1 MSPTPQTPY
10 PQLTASQIASALGV
24 SPQFIRQK
32 QLRAIPATGKR
43 TIAGNEA
50 DTWAL
55 ADLPGT
61 LRSRL
66 ERKARRTGYATVP
79 EMFAGS
85 FKAWIPPVPLAEIS
99 DACLTETN
107 KRKLALLPSL
117 RRRFVTSPADFERD
131 GVVDWEKVFGQKIT
145 TRHFR
150 ELIRRTVDRD
160 RGLENYERLELYLTE
175 KPERK
180 REAAETEDQ
189 FPGLVSTINAGAS
202 PDEIWKKVFATRA
215 ALIKAGVPSARA
227 DRQLRAFIRERKP
240 GLAPNPDALLK
251 AFGRRLER
259 WQADEPFDMRE
270 DNGAEDGELV
280 KQIKALDWFIPAAR
294 FFYLLTN
301 RTQNT
306 GSTPEAVLTTISL
319 PNLPAGWPESLKRKL
334 LKAVGQKD
342 IPSCPVELRESILAR
357 QREYKSLV
365 PASIAKKIMVNKG
378 IVQFYRSP
386 KEWRL
391 ANLSAPG
398 TQRCYS
404 DSTSG
409 RRVPMRPGDWFG
421 GDDAT
426 PGIAVCVPCDGVAT
440 PSSEKFGVLL
450 GRFQWLAYQDCR
462 TDKILAWDY
471 VIRPRGS
478 YRAEDILNG
487 MGAVVRTHG
496 IPRQG
501 FQFEGGTFNAKLVQQ
516 AIKLLGCEHWR
527 TYSPH
532 AKAIESVFNRVW
544 TRLAV
549 QFPHAD
555 MGRFR
560 NENEANCKLYEACK
574 RGHKD
579 PRRYFPTLDLVTKVF
594 MEVIATHNAKPINSK
609 QYGRWVPDESFARDV
624 AKQPL
629 REFSS
634 DMDWILVAKSRCSRI
649 FPCLSSLARPGFRC
663 MTEKKSGCILIRA
676 SRSVSPKLCFCR
688 LPAATRPAKPWGTR
702 NLSARRVNTS
712 GSCWTKGTPISAPD
726 ISRGRKPPTS
736 CGAKRAA
743 SGPVVVWNTP
753 RAKSATAFH
762 KSRPFNETA
771 PGRKFCGTE
780 KRPARHGWRK
790 GFWKK
795 QRKKMRKPSSLT
807 SVGYATNSAPL
818 SKTLTA
824 RTLNYSFNHV
834 QHPHSR
840 KRQRLS
846 AGKVCVQSRP

>member
-1 MSPTPQTPY
+1 M
-10 PQLTASQIASALGV
+10 TAAEMAAALGV
-24 SPQFIRQK
+24 SPQAIRK
-32 QLRAIPATGKR
+32 QLRSAPTTGKR
-43 TIAGNEA
+43 AVAGNVA
-50 DTWAL
+50 DTWGL
-55 ADLPGT
+55 PDLPAA

-66 ERKARRTGYATVP
+66 EHLARSRGYPTAG
-79 EMFAGS
+79 EMFAGG
-85 FKAWIPPVPLAEIS
+85 FKAWQPPIPLAEIS
-99 DACLTETN
+99 CESLTEADKV
-107 KRKLALLPSL
+107 KRALLPSL
-117 RRRFVTSPADFERD
+117 RRRFVTSQGEFERD
-131 GVVDWEKVFGQKIT
+131 GVADYEKIFGRKIS

-150 ELIRRTVDRD
+150 GLIKRTVERD
-160 RGLENYERLELYLTE
+160 GGLENWERLALYLPA
-175 KPERK
+175 KPKRK
-180 REAAETEDQ
+180 RESIESKEQ
-189 FPGLVSTINAGAS
+189 FPGLVDTINAGS
-202 PDEIWKKVFATRA
+202 TPDEIWKKTFQTFADLVRA
-215 ALIKAGVPSARA
+215 GKPRNRIA
-227 DRQLRAFIRERKP
+227 RQLRACLGERAP
-240 GLAPNPDALLK
+240 SLAPSPEALRK
-251 AFGRRLER
+251 AFDRKYEC
-259 WQADEPFDMRE
+259 WQADEPFDKRE
-270 DNGAEDGELV
+270 DNGAEDGELAT
-280 KQIKALDWFIPAAR
+280 QIKALDWFIPAAR

-319 PNLPAGWPESLKRKL
+319 PNLPVGWPESLKRKL
-334 LKAVGQKD
+334 LKAVGQKE
-342 IPSCPVELRESILAR
+342 IPSCPVELREAILAR
-357 QREYKSLV
+357 QKNYLPLV

-404 DSTSG
+404 DSASG

-471 VIRPRGS
+471 VVRPRGS

-544 TRLAV
+544 TGLAV

-555 MGRFR
+555 MGRYR

-594 MEVIATHNAKPINSK
+594 VEVVTTHNVKPINSK

-634 DMDWILVAKSRCSRI
+634 DMDWIFSPFAVERTVRGMMVSCKVPMFEDFSVPFEFSAAWLPMHDGKKVRMHFDPRKPQCVAKVVLLQASDSHTAGEVLGDAQLIGETSQYIRFMLDQGDPNQRAGYIARQKAANFMRRETRGIGAGGRVEYFKSEERDGISQVTTIQRDGTGKEVLRDGKEASTSRLMQRLLEETADDI
-649 FPCLSSLARPGFRC
+649 AYERDVDERA
-663 MTEKKSGCILIRA
+663 TRRA
-676 SRSVSPKLCFCR
+676 SQK
-688 LPAATRPAKPWGTR
+688 A
-702 NLSARRVNTS
+702 
-712 GSCWTKGTPISAPD
+712 D
-726 ISRGRKPPTS
+726 I
-736 CGAKRAA
+736 
-743 SGPVVVWNTP
+743 
-753 RAKSATAFH
+753 
-762 KSRPFNETA
+762 E
-771 PGRKFCGTE
+771 KFE
-780 KRPARHGWRK
+780 RE
-790 GFWKK
+790 
-795 QRKKMRKPSSLT
+795 
-807 SVGYATNSAPL
+807 N
-818 SKTLTA
+818 
-824 RTLNYSFNHV
+824 
-834 QHPHSR
+834 QH
-840 KRQRLS
+840 LL
-846 AGKVCVQSRP
+846 V